1 MKINTDML
9 VSMTEANQ
17 NFSKVTRLVEEKGSV
32 IILKNN
38 VPRYLLID
46 FQRADSAYGEN
57 LSDAEVESISKSL
70 IAENME
76 AYRKLAK

>member
-17 NFSKVTRLVEEKGSV
+17 TFSKVTRLVEEKGSV